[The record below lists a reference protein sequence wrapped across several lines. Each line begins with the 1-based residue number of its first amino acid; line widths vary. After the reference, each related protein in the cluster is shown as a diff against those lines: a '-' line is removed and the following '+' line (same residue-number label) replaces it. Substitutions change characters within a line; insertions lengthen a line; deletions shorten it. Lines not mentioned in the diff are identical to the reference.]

1 MHPIIFQTN
10 FFTLHSLWLFLGVAL
25 LVSTYTLIKLSDRNS
40 LKIQF
45 LSENSIRIFICVIFI
60 ARITAVITN
69 FSAYFYELSTNTL
82 LQLFYIWDK
91 GLSLWGGVLGLLI
104 AMFLICKKSTDQNFF
119 KWMDVII
126 PSIIIGLA
134 IVHIGTFFD
143 GIGYGKPTGLPWG
156 VNFANPAVKYTVPI
170 HPTQIYAFIYST
182 IIVSGLTLLSQTE
195 KIKTIEPAGFIGL
208 LGTVAYLFFS
218 FMEEFLRGDD
228 TYLLLGIRIPQIIIF
243 LLLIAVAV
251 IFYLRYY
258 HKKIGITHFL
268 TKQ

>member
-10 FFTLHSLWLFLGVAL
+10 FFTLHSLWLFFGIAL
-25 LVSTYTLIKLSDRNS
+25 LASTYTLIKLSDKNS

-45 LSENSIRIFICVIFI
+45 LSENSLKIFIWII
-60 ARITAVITN
+60 LTARVAAIITN
-69 FSAYFYELSTNTL
+69 FNAYFYELNINTL

-91 GLSLWGGVLGLLI
+91 GLSLWGGVLGLFI

-119 KWMDVII
+119 KWLDVII

-143 GIGYGKPTGLPWG
+143 GIAYGKPTGLPWG

-182 IIVSGLTLLSQTE
+182 IIVSGLTLV
-195 KIKTIEPAGFIGL
+195 KKIEPAGFIGL
-208 LGTVAYLFFS
+208 LGTIAYLFFR
-218 FMEEFLRGDD
+218 FLEEFLRGDD
-228 TYLLLGIRIPQIIIF
+228 TYLLLGIRIPQMIIL
-243 LLLIAVAV
+243 LLLITVSV

-258 HKKIGITHFL
+258 HKKYHI